1 MDKRM
6 GWNLDSR
13 EHATFNWIRP
23 IPVHHGESVPPSG
36 GRTCSK
42 VGSPFNPIPVP
53 VLDTARIM
61 AGPTLHMRV
70 FKRRFVFRIA
80 VVLLV
85 VFWVTVLGP
94 EPPARISISPGE
106 LVRAV
111 TIQRDSLIE
120 LCLIDHV
127 DPNGHDAQGRT
138 PLLIATS
145 QQDWKTAQRLIG
157 VGALV
162 DLADQNGFTPLMA
175 TAMHGN
181 LEIFRELLARSTRLH
196 AEARCKDGTD
206 LLGTALDGGNREIVR
221 SVVERLPTMPQW
233 RSSTQ
238 RALQAALM
246 TGDKG
251 EIQLLLNKISAPP
264 TPEGKNVP
272 LLAYAIAGNDS
283 SLFSTLLTCGA
294 DPNTVLP
301 ASCDKD
307 FLAMLPSKGFSSYI
321 EGDRGVTVLMLAAG
335 LDREDYLRTLLGTKA
350 NRNLLTKRNKMSA
363 LDIAAETGHWRSSQ
377 ILLGGGPSPD
387 QLRVEISLAL
397 QRVALFKNGVPV
409 YRTQCSTGRQGYST
423 KTGEFVI
430 TNKERNHRSTLY
442 HVEMPYFMRLS
453 CLDFG
458 MHAGVVPNYP
468 ASHGCIRLPEEAARK
483 FFSEIPIG
491 TLVTVQ

>member
-1 MDKRM
+1 
-6 GWNLDSR
+6 
-13 EHATFNWIRP
+13 
-23 IPVHHGESVPPSG
+23 
-36 GRTCSK
+36 
-42 VGSPFNPIPVP
+42 
-53 VLDTARIM
+53 
-61 AGPTLHMRV
+61 MRV
-70 FKRRFVFRIA
+70 FKRRFVFRLG
-80 VVLLV
+80 VVLLIL
-85 VFWVTVLGP
+85 FFATALGP
-94 EPPARISISPGE
+94 EPRARISISPSE

-111 TIQRDSLIE
+111 TIQRDSLVE

-162 DLADQNGFTPLMA
+162 DLADKIGFTPLMA
-175 TAMHGN
+175 AAMRGN
-181 LEIFRELLARSTRLH
+181 LEIFRELLARSTNLH

-206 LLGTALDGGNREIVR
+206 LLGMALDGGNREIVR
-221 SVVERLPTMPQW
+221 SVVELLPTLPEW
-233 RSSTQ
+233 RSSTR
-238 RALQAALM
+238 RALQGALT

-251 EIQLLLNKISAPP
+251 EIQLLLSKHPAPP

-283 SLFSTLLTCGA
+283 TLFNTLLACGA
-294 DPNTVLP
+294 DPNTLLP
-301 ASCDKD
+301 SSCDKD
-307 FLAMLPSKGFSSYI
+307 FLAMLPSKGFSSYV
-321 EGDRGVTVLMLAAG
+321 EADRGVTVLMLAAG
-335 LDREDYLRTLLGTKA
+335 LGREDYLRTLLGAKA
-350 NRNLLTKRNKMSA
+350 SRNQLTKRNKMSA

-397 QRVALFKNGVPV
+397 QRVALVKNGVPV

-423 KTGEFVI
+423 RTGDFVI

-458 MHAGVVPNYP
+458 MHAGIVPNYP
-468 ASHGCIRLPEEAARK
+468 ASHGCIRLPEDAARK

>member
-6 GWNLDSR
+6 GLNLDSA

-23 IPVHHGESVPPSG
+23 IPV
-36 GRTCSK
+36 CSK
-42 VGSPFNPIPVP
+42 VGSQFNRGPIT
-53 VLDTARIM
+53 VLDTAPII

-70 FKRRFVFRIA
+70 FKRRFVFRA
-80 VVLLV
+80 GVVLLIL
-85 VFWVTVLGP
+85 FWVTVLGP
-94 EPPARISISPGE
+94 EPPARISISPSE

-127 DPNGHDAQGRT
+127 DPNGHDGQGRT
-138 PLLIATS
+138 PLLIAAS
-145 QQDWKTAQRLIG
+145 QQDWKTTQRLIDA
-157 VGALV
+157 GAVV
-162 DLADQNGFTPLMA
+162 DLADKNAFTPLMA
-175 TAMHGN
+175 AAMYGN
-181 LEIFRELLARSTRLH
+181 PEIFRELLTRSTNLH
-196 AEARCKDGTD
+196 AEAHLKDGGD
-206 LLGTALDGGNREIVR
+206 LLGMALDGGNREIVR
-221 SVVERLPTMPQW
+221 SVVEHLPAMPQW
-233 RSSTQ
+233 RSSTR
-238 RALQAALM
+238 RALQSALM

-251 EIQLLLNKISAPP
+251 EIQSLLSKHSVPP

-272 LLAYAIAGNDS
+272 LLAYAVAGNDS
-283 SLFSTLLTCGA
+283 SLFGTLLSCGA

-301 ASCDKD
+301 SRCDKD
-307 FLAMLPSKGFSSYI
+307 FLAMLPSKPFGSYI
-321 EGDRGVTVLMLAAG
+321 EEDRGVTVLMLAAG
-335 LDREDYLRTLLGTKA
+335 LGREDYLHTLLGARA
-350 NRNLLTKRNKMSA
+350 NRNQLTKRNKMSA

-387 QLRVEISLAL
+387 QLRIEISLAL

-430 TNKERNHRSTLY
+430 TNKERNHRSTIY

-458 MHAGVVPNYP
+458 MHAGIVPNYP
-468 ASHGCIRLPEEAARK
+468 ASHGCIRLPEDAARK

>member
-1 MDKRM
+1 
-6 GWNLDSR
+6 
-13 EHATFNWIRP
+13 
-23 IPVHHGESVPPSG
+23 
-36 GRTCSK
+36 
-42 VGSPFNPIPVP
+42 
-53 VLDTARIM
+53 M

>member
-1 MDKRM
+1 
-6 GWNLDSR
+6 
-13 EHATFNWIRP
+13 
-23 IPVHHGESVPPSG
+23 
-36 GRTCSK
+36 
-42 VGSPFNPIPVP
+42 
-53 VLDTARIM
+53 M

-423 KTGEFVI
+423 KTGDFVI

>member
-1 MDKRM
+1 MDKRI
-6 GWNLDSR
+6 GWNLDST

-23 IPVHHGESVPPSG
+23 IPAY
-36 GRTCSK
+36 SK
-42 VGSPFNPIPVP
+42 VGSQFNPAPIT
-53 VLDTARIM
+53 VLDTARIIP
-61 AGPTLHMRV
+61 GPTLHMRV
-70 FKRRFVFRIA
+70 FKRRFVFRIG

-85 VFWVTVLGP
+85 LFWATALGP
-94 EPPARISISPGE
+94 EPPARISISPSE

-145 QQDWKTAQRLIG
+145 QQNWKTADRLIG

-162 DLADQNGFTPLMA
+162 DLADKNGFTPLMA
-175 TAMHGN
+175 AAMHGN
-181 LEIFRELLARSTRLH
+181 LEVFRELLARSTNLH
-196 AEARCKDGTD
+196 PEARCKDGSD
-206 LLGTALDGGNREIVR
+206 LLGMALDGGHPEIIS

-233 RSSTQ
+233 RSSTR
-238 RALQAALM
+238 RALQGALM

-251 EIQLLLNKISAPP
+251 KIQLLLSKHSAPP

-272 LLAYAIAGNDS
+272 LLAYAVAGNDS
-283 SLFSTLLTCGA
+283 SLFSTLLACGA

-301 ASCDKD
+301 SRCDKD
-307 FLAMLPSKGFSSYI
+307 FLALLPSKGFSSYV
-321 EGDRGVTVLMLAAG
+321 EGDKGVTALMLAAG
-335 LDREDYLRTLLGTKA
+335 LGRENYLRTLLAAGA
-350 NRNLLTKRNKMSA
+350 SRNQLTKRDRMSA

-377 ILLGGGPSPD
+377 ILLGSGPSPD
-387 QLRVEISLAL
+387 QLRVEISLGL
-397 QRVALFKNGVPV
+397 QRVALFKNGVPI

-423 KTGEFVI
+423 RSGNFVI
-430 TNKERNHRSTLY
+430 TNKERNHRSSIY

-458 MHAGVVPNYP
+458 MHAGIVPNYP
-468 ASHGCIRLPEEAARK
+468 ASHGCIRLPEDAARK